1 LGAHHNRIGN
11 EQGRQ
16 SAGREREKS
25 VKTGMMLLIMGIAAM
40 VPECIWAQDYSG
52 QWLGTIT
59 ESQNHCEDLGKAEP
73 GDYKITIVQKDNAI
87 LLMENVV
94 QRPYRGGIDPETP
107 RNVRVQGTYNVDGGY
122 VSEIV
127 DIVFENERQG
137 SGQSVW
143 SWSDGYYQC
152 GGRFAFELTLIRK

>member
-1 LGAHHNRIGN
+1 M
-11 EQGRQ
+11 
-16 SAGREREKS
+16 
-25 VKTGMMLLIMGIAAM
+25 KTGMMLLIMGIAAM

-94 QRPYRGGIDPETP
+94 QRPYRGVIDPETP

-152 GGRFAFELTLIRK
+152 GGQFKFELTQIRN